1 MSIIKNFLIV
11 ILIITNLTS
20 CETIRIWQNTK
31 YNEDF
36 KDFLVTKDN
45 KKIVILGQKYHYAFD
60 DKSGDLSKLLFWES
74 KSKIIIENQN
84 IRVKKIDKII
94 ASATVKCRIQQDSGE
109 KLSEQEIS
117 YLQKLGFTSDEVFLK
132 KNFTISGTRYS
143 PKSDVNFGTI
153 YSFDNEYRKYIQI
166 DDYTTNAKKIAL
178 TPVGIVGDIVSI
190 VIGPFVLITLY
201 LTKSTC
207 RNKFCAF
214 FVKL

>member
-1 MSIIKNFLIV
+1 MSIIKSFLIA

-36 KDFLVTKDN
+36 RDFLVTKDN
-45 KKIVILGQKYHYAFD
+45 KKIVILGNKYHYAFD
-60 DKSGDLSKLLFWES
+60 DESGDLSKLLFWES
-74 KSKIIIENQN
+74 KSKIIIENRD
-84 IRVKKIDKII
+84 IRVKRIDKII
-94 ASATVKCRIQQDSGE
+94 ASATLKYRIQQDSGE

-132 KNFTISGTRYS
+132 KNFTISGTRYP
-143 PKSDVNFGTI
+143 PKSDINYGI
-153 YSFDNEYRKYIQI
+153 INSFDNEYREYIQI

-178 TPVGIVGDIVSI
+178 TPIGIVGDIVSI

-207 RNKFCAF
+207 HNRFCTF
-214 FVKL
+214 FIKL